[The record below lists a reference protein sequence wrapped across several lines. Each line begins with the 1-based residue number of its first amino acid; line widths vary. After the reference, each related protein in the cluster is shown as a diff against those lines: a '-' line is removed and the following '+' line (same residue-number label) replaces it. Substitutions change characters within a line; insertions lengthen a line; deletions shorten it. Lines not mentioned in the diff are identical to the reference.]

1 MCSSAPRVP
10 VEPGSVRFHCAAGQK
25 LLAGAGMKEEEEEE
39 KTHTHTWGAKA
50 LLESSGEK
58 RD

>member
-25 LLAGAGMKEEEEEE
+25 LLAGAVMKEEE

>member
-1 MCSSAPRVP
+1 MP